1 MHRKPRTLQWTL
13 TWLVLGL
20 AVSAWAQVAG
30 VDEEAQLQPA
40 EHLQV
45 TQNMT
50 IAVCGDR
57 CDCGAATEVTKV
69 NGPCSVTS
77 FTGGCSLISGQCC
90 VCAAATTLAVC
101 GFTCDCAPAVLL
113 TKVSARCTVTSL
125 GGQCSASSGECCAC
139 APR

>member
-1 MHRKPRTLQWTL
+1 MHRKPRKLQWTL

-45 TQNMT
+45 TQNTT

-101 GFTCDCAPAVLL
+101 GFTCDCAPAALL

-139 APR
+139 APH